1 MKKFIIAGFIAILLL
16 AIPKDAT
23 AVTYEKIPMGEFKLT
38 AYCPC
43 CDCSEG
49 YNYNTYTGTRAEEG
63 RTIAVDPD
71 IINFGS
77 KVMIDGHIYTA
88 EDCGGAVSGD
98 HIDIFMEDHDD
109 VDEFGVQYKEVWVIR
124 E

>member
-49 YNYNTYTGTRAEEG
+49 YNYNTYTGARAEEG

>member
-1 MKKFIIAGFIAILLL
+1 MKKFIIAGFMAILLL
-16 AIPKDAT
+16 TIPKDAT

-49 YNYNTYTGTRAEEG
+49 YNRETATQTIAEEN

-71 IINFGS
+71 VINFGS

>member
-49 YNYNTYTGTRAEEG
+49 YNRETATQTIAEEN

-71 IINFGS
+71 VINFGS

>member
-1 MKKFIIAGFIAILLL
+1 MKKFIIAGFMAILLL
-16 AIPKDAT
+16 TIPKDAT

-98 HIDIFMEDHDD
+98 HIDIFMEDHDY

>member
-71 IINFGS
+71 VINFGS

>member
-23 AVTYEKIPMGEFKLT
+23 AVTYEKIPYGLMRCT

-71 IINFGS
+71 VINFGS

>member
-1 MKKFIIAGFIAILLL
+1 MKKYIIAGFIAILLL

-49 YNYNTYTGTRAEEG
+49 YNYNTYTGIRAEEG

>member
-1 MKKFIIAGFIAILLL
+1 MKKIIIAGFIAILLL

-71 IINFGS
+71 VINFGS

-88 EDCGGAVSGD
+88 EDCGEAVSGD

>member
-98 HIDIFMEDHDD
+98 HIDIFMEDHDE

>member
-71 IINFGS
+71 VINFGS
-77 KVMIDGHIYTA
+77 KVMIDGHIYAA

-109 VDEFGVQYKEVWVIR
+109 VDEFGVQYKEVGVIR

>member
-1 MKKFIIAGFIAILLL
+1 MKKFIIAGFLAILLL